1 MSMLI
6 SKLNY
11 RAVAFVLLLLPVSV
25 VAQAQAPEPA
35 RILVSGEGSAEV
47 APDMAILQLTVNREA
62 DTARAALDANS
73 AAMAEVLRAMQAQ
86 GIEKRDL
93 QTANFS
99 IQPRYHH
106 PRPKPSGERQPPQIT
121 GYIVRNSLTVRVRD
135 ISRVGVILDESVTLG
150 VNEGGNITFTNADPA
165 EVIKQARINAVAD
178 ARAKA
183 ATLAQAAEV
192 KLGKVLQISE
202 QSYRPGPMPVAR
214 AEMAMARSANDSVPV
229 ATGENSY
236 RITVQMSFAIDQ

>member
-1 MSMLI
+1 MLI

-11 RAVAFVLLLLPVSV
+11 RAAVLMLLLIPFSV
-25 VAQAQAPEPA
+25 IAQASESDSQPA

-47 APDMAILQLTVNREA
+47 APDMAVLQLTVNREA
-62 DTARAALDANS
+62 KTARAALDANS
-73 AAMAEVLRAMQAQ
+73 AAMSEVLGAMQAQ

-106 PRPKPSGERQPPQIT
+106 PRPKPNGERQPPQIT

-135 ISRVGVILDESVTLG
+135 ISRVGAILDESVTLG
-150 VNEGGNITFTNADPA
+150 VNEGGNISFTNADPA
-165 EVIKQARINAVAD
+165 QVIKQARINAVGD

-183 ATLAQAAEV
+183 ATLAQAADV
-192 KLGKVLQISE
+192 KLGKVLEISE

-236 RITVQMSFAIDQ
+236 RVTVQMSFAIDQ